1 MELMQLEMF
10 VAVVEERSVRR
21 AAERVFRTQPAVSIA
36 VNKLE
41 REIGMPLL
49 GGSRHK
55 GRQLTKAGEILY
67 ECASQML
74 GLRDDVLSLLVSE
87 HRSFTGR
94 LCIGAARTED
104 LRLLS
109 HIIQSFKLQYPNVRL
124 SYTYDGPENLVSAL
138 RERRIDMIFML
149 NRPDELLT
157 KSVLAI
163 ASLLRFER
171 GRSVWLVR
179 RRSGQSHLARIFDTM
194 LPSGSELETPCSV
207 PANLPETLPVNV
219 PLNLPEKS
227 EIASPRLGPLRRL
240 PRVNQSG
247 LPSTKMSA
255 GKGRAA
261 LATTSS
267 RSH

>member
-36 VNKLE
+36 VNKLQ

-74 GLRDDVLSLLVSE
+74 GLRDNVLSLLVSE

-109 HIIQSFKLQYPNVRL
+109 HTIQSFKLQYPNVRV

-138 RERRIDMIFML
+138 RERRVDMVFML
-149 NRPDELLT
+149 NRPDQLLT

-179 RRSGQSHLARIFDTM
+179 RRSGQSHLARIFDAM
-194 LPSGSELETPCSV
+194 LPGSDLETASSV
-207 PANLPETLPVNV
+207 PVNLPESLPVNL

-227 EIASPRLGPLRRL
+227 ELASRRLGQLRRL

-247 LPSTKMSA
+247 LPSNKISA

-261 LATTSS
+261 IATTSS
-267 RSH
+267 RSL

>member
-109 HIIQSFKLQYPNVRL
+109 HIIQSFKLQYPNVRV

-138 RERRIDMIFML
+138 RERRVDMIFML

-163 ASLLRFER
+163 ASLVRFER

-179 RRSGQSHLARIFDTM
+179 RRSGQSHLARIFDAM
-194 LPSGSELETPCSV
+194 LPSGSELETASV
-207 PANLPETLPVNV
+207 PVNLPETSPANV

-227 EIASPRLGPLRRL
+227 EVASRHLGQLRKL